1 MTLFTQLKYSNVLQ
15 VRLRV
20 VVSLSAA
27 YVVLHGTRENLLDQF
42 FSPQRNRERKHD
54 YFKLLHSNNILCLQ
68 EVHWKD
74 EFLKALQ
81 VLAPGLQFFGTFI
94 PGNEIAGGSAICIH
108 KDLLPDEVTVT
119 HTATCQGRDHI
130 VSIRSER
137 TNLVIVNVHFEA
149 ELTVVRLCERLRLIV
164 PHWTS
169 YPNAVGLVLGD
180 FNICDPE
187 EGRFNVVNQTFTDGD
202 TGKTAALHSY
212 FPNILEIAQ
221 PDYTGRDFSVGDI
234 IHTLSRIDR
243 IFINMP
249 MAEVRDFHCYSHDF
263 EKLSNRTIPS
273 DHTAVRCVIQTP
285 DNQGRQIKRIPGW
298 MPNSE
303 ATS

>member
-54 YFKLLHSNNILCLQ
+54 DFKLLHSNNILCLQ

-94 PGNEIAGGSAICIH
+94 PGNENAGGSAICIH

-119 HTATCQGRDHI
+119 HIATCQGRDYI

-149 ELTVVRLCERLRLIV
+149 ELTVGYVYVKDYASSSHIGRHIPMLWASSWV
-164 PHWTS
+164 TS
-169 YPNAVGLVLGD
+169 ISA
-180 FNICDPE
+180 
-187 EGRFNVVNQTFTDGD
+187 
-202 TGKTAALHSY
+202 
-212 FPNILEIAQ
+212 
-221 PDYTGRDFSVGDI
+221 
-234 IHTLSRIDR
+234 
-243 IFINMP
+243 
-249 MAEVRDFHCYSHDF
+249 
-263 EKLSNRTIPS
+263 
-273 DHTAVRCVIQTP
+273 TP
-285 DNQGRQIKRIPGW
+285 KKEDSTW
-298 MPNSE
+298 
-303 ATS
+303 